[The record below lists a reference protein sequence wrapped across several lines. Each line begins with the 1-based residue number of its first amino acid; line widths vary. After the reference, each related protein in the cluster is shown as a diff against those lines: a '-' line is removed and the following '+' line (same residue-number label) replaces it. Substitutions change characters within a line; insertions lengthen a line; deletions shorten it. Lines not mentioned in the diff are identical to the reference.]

1 MQLGGLSM
9 THAKG
14 ATTAAIPECNKDGA
28 MMLYFLCD
36 NMVSYLIPAKFH
48 TGATLLLHSCAVSSS
63 VELARNF
70 VNCEYHHAS

>member
-1 MQLGGLSM
+1 MQLGSLSM

-36 NMVSYLIPAKFH
+36 NFVSYLVPTKNHAGPNPHDIDAVRERSPENLMCF
-48 TGATLLLHSCAVSSS
+48 TL
-63 VELARNF
+63 
-70 VNCEYHHAS
+70 